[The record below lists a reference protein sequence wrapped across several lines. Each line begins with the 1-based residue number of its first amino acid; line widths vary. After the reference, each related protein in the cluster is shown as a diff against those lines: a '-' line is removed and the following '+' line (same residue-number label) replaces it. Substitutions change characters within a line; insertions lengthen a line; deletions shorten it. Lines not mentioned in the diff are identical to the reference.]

1 VTNARSSAVESA
13 VDDSMGSYTVS
24 DSVVSEGASTDEE
37 PLLTSVEAKM
47 TVDLNGADIPDDA
60 IQDWTRE

>member
-1 VTNARSSAVESA
+1 
-13 VDDSMGSYTVS
+13 MGSYTVS

>member
-1 VTNARSSAVESA
+1 M
-13 VDDSMGSYTVS
+13 DDSMGSYTVS